1 MKKRA
6 MTLGLALFCAFLLCG
21 CQRTTPAAP
30 AQEAA
35 PEPEAAEE
43 TVLLLEDPAPVEPE
57 PEPEPEPFAAGEELL
72 LFGIRTPTLT
82 DGEALYVKA
91 EDFAACAQLS
101 CVVTED
107 GVMLRW
113 DGREELFPIS
123 RRDQLQPGDAFL
135 QDGAAYVEVC
145 LAAERFGF
153 VSGEAEDGTMYFA
166 RKLTLDPPAENVNVP
181 VLMYHAVSD
190 DLWGYSSHL
199 INECQRKGFTPYTV
213 CQCYDTPMTMQ
224 LVQAGFGISYLP
236 RSIVETHPGSNI
248 YSKPLVGLPA
258 KSYPTLLWSS
268 NIYYANCV
276 KRFISM
282 FGYPT

>member
-1 MKKRA
+1 M
-6 MTLGLALFCAFLLCG
+6 C
-21 CQRTTPAAP
+21 
-30 AQEAA
+30 
-35 PEPEAAEE
+35 PE
-43 TVLLLEDPAPVEPE
+43 LDPAPDQDSIPI
-57 PEPEPEPFAAGEELL
+57 ELL
-72 LFGIRTPTLT
+72 KDVPMCL
-82 DGEALYVKA
+82 
-91 EDFAACAQLS
+91 
-101 CVVTED
+101 
-107 GVMLRW
+107 LR
-113 DGREELFPIS
+113 
-123 RRDQLQPGDAFL
+123 
-135 QDGAAYVEVC
+135 
-145 LAAERFGF
+145 
-153 VSGEAEDGTMYFA
+153 
-166 RKLTLDPPAENVNVP
+166 
-181 VLMYHAVSD
+181 SD

>member
-43 TVLLLEDPAPVEPE
+43 TVLLLEEPVPVEPE

-72 LFGIRTPTLT
+72 LFGTRMPTLT

-107 GVMLRW
+107 GVRLRW
-113 DGREELFPIS
+113 GGREELFPIS
-123 RRDQLQPGDAFL
+123 RRDQLQPAMPFCRTA
-135 QDGAAYVEVC
+135 QRMSR
-145 LAAERFGF
+145 LALRQNA
-153 VSGEAEDGTMYFA
+153 SA
-166 RKLTLDPPAENVNVP
+166 
-181 VLMYHAVSD
+181 S
-190 DLWGYSSHL
+190 
-199 INECQRKGFTPYTV
+199 C
-213 CQCYDTPMTMQ
+213 
-224 LVQAGFGISYLP
+224 
-236 RSIVETHPGSNI
+236 
-248 YSKPLVGLPA
+248 PA
-258 KSYPTLLWSS
+258 KRRTGRHILQNS
-268 NIYYANCV
+268 
-276 KRFISM
+276 
-282 FGYPT
+282 

>member
-43 TVLLLEDPAPVEPE
+43 TVLLLEEPAPVEPE

-107 GVMLRW
+107 GVRLRW

-123 RRDQLQPGDAFL
+123 RRDQLQPAMPFCRTA
-135 QDGAAYVEVC
+135 QRMSR
-145 LAAERFGF
+145 LALRQNA
-153 VSGEAEDGTMYFA
+153 SA
-166 RKLTLDPPAENVNVP
+166 
-181 VLMYHAVSD
+181 S
-190 DLWGYSSHL
+190 
-199 INECQRKGFTPYTV
+199 C
-213 CQCYDTPMTMQ
+213 
-224 LVQAGFGISYLP
+224 
-236 RSIVETHPGSNI
+236 
-248 YSKPLVGLPA
+248 PA
-258 KSYPTLLWSS
+258 KRRTGRHILQNS
-268 NIYYANCV
+268 
-276 KRFISM
+276 
-282 FGYPT
+282 